1 MPVTEQTFEQLA
13 LEDDDTTWE
22 MVCGKLREKPGMTQ
36 EHNSAMALL
45 AFYLQQ
51 QLDLAQYRVRSNA
64 GYARR
69 HEQTYF
75 GPDVMVVPTALT
87 QATHG
92 TGHLEVY
99 DAPLPFVAEVWSP
112 STGNYDVDTKF
123 PEYKLRG
130 DLEIWRVHPYEKT
143 VTAWRKRPDGSYSEA
158 VYTSGTVPV
167 ESLPGV
173 TIELGKLFE

>member
-51 QLDLAQYRVRSNA
+51 QLDVAQYRVRANA

-69 HEQTYF
+69 HEQSYF

-87 QATHG
+87 LATHG
-92 TGHLEVY
+92 TGGLEVY
-99 DAPLPFVAEVWSP
+99 DAALPFVAEVWSP
-112 STGNYDVDTKF
+112 STGSYDVDTKF
-123 PEYKLRG
+123 PEYRLRG
-130 DLEIWRVHPYEKT
+130 DLEIWRVQPYEKT
-143 VTAWRKRPDGSYSEA
+143 VTAWRKQADGSYTERIYA
-158 VYTSGTVPV
+158 SGLVPV
-167 ESLPGV
+167 ESLQGV
-173 TIELGKLFE
+173 TIELEKLFE